1 MPRYNTIDDE
11 MKRSDRGS
19 GRMYIIEAEKGVYKV
34 GVTQR
39 PIEKRL
45 QALQR
50 NTYKNLKV
58 LYVSPEYQEIYQVE
72 YMFKI
77 WANGYLTN
85 IRGEWYRMGWRRLA
99 NTKKWLQG
107 KIYPL
112 YYVGGGVTRDFRDA
126 VDHNNMPGY
135 VGSALCL

>member
-1 MPRYNTIDDE
+1 MPRYDTIDNV
-11 MKRSDRGS
+11 MKRVDRGS
-19 GRMYIIEAEKGVYKV
+19 GRMYIIEAEKGVYKI

-58 LYVSPEYQEIYQVE
+58 LYLSPEYQEIYQVE

-77 WANGYLTN
+77 WANDYLTN
-85 IRGEWYRMGWRRLA
+85 IRGEWYQMGWRKLA
-99 NTKKWLQG
+99 NTKKWLEG
-107 KIYPL
+107 KIYPHI
-112 YYVGGGVTRDFRDA
+112 YAEGGGTQEI
-126 VDHNNMPGY
+126 VDHNNMPVY
-135 VGSALCL
+135 TRCICL

>member
-1 MPRYNTIDDE
+1 MPRYNTIDDV
-11 MKRSDRGS
+11 MKRVDRGA

-58 LYVSPEYQEIYQVE
+58 LYVSPEYQEIYEIE

-99 NTKKWLQG
+99 KTKKWLEG
-107 KIYPL
+107 KIYPHT
-112 YYVGGGVTRDFRDA
+112 YAGGGGTQEI
-126 VDHNNMPGY
+126 VDHNNMPVY
-135 VGSALCL
+135 TRSRLCL